1 MGSIT
6 MNRDV
11 IQKTIDHYEVLEIIG
26 QGGMSTVYKALDT
39 QLQRPVA
46 LKLMHHHLAD
56 KPDFQSRF
64 LAEGRAIAAL
74 DHPNIIQVFEVALR
88 DGQLFLIMDYM
99 DDGSL
104 RHRLNSHLEQ
114 EKFLDFREIVS
125 LTKQIAQA
133 LHYAHG
139 QGIIH
144 RDVKPD
150 NVLLKAESEIGASP
164 IGLRA
169 VLTDFGL
176 AKRMDHEGPMTA
188 TGELLGTLA
197 YMAPEQFTGGIIDSR
212 CDIYALGVTLYEL
225 VAGQAP
231 FGSASAVDMILMH
244 TQGEPQRV
252 QDLRPDTPPAL
263 VSIIHRCMIK
273 NPDERYET
281 AGEIARELE
290 ALEKSFKPFTPTL
303 KWPMRPPA
311 PTEGPLT
318 LYDVLPALDRSA
330 IPVDLFSE
338 GTDDVIIVTP
348 FDGQS
353 WSLPFEKP
361 SILVG
366 RDADCDL
373 RLDDQ
378 RVSRNH
384 LRIDRLPDGQII
396 VADLGSMNGSFL
408 GDDKLPGNLME
419 SWSASHSIKVG
430 PYWLTLRL
438 AKTPVGMGRR
448 MALTAP
454 RTIEHP
460 IPGQDAVV
468 RLTPT
473 DSVVEPGSAVN
484 VRIEVENNEEEPQYY
499 MIGVQGVPPE
509 WFTVAPFPLYVR
521 STRHAERS
529 ITFHPP
535 RVPTSAATSYDYVI
549 TIHAKDQER
558 QQVQLNGTLHVFP
571 YFAFTSHIELR
582 KNRDIHIA
590 ITNEGN
596 SQRYYV
602 VEVREPHN
610 MLLMLPSRTR
620 TLIAPGQD
628 TALAIHVRPK
638 RRPAWGHTRHYP
650 IEVFIRTDGL
660 RPEAQTVNYALWP
673 VFPWEAVLLAL
684 LFIMALIIFLVG
696 SR

>member
-1 MGSIT
+1 

-11 IQKTIDHYEVLEIIG
+11 IQKNIDHYDILEVIG
-26 QGGMSTVYKALDT
+26 QGGMSTVYKAFDT
-39 QLQRPVA
+39 QLQRTVA
-46 LKLMHHHLAD
+46 LKLMHSHLAD

-74 DHPNIIQVFEVALR
+74 DHPNIIRVYEVALR
-88 DGQLFLIMDYM
+88 NNQLFLIMDYL
-99 DDGSL
+99 DGGTL
-104 RHRLNSHLEQ
+104 RHHLNSQLEQ
-114 EKFLDFREIVS
+114 GQYLDFREIVT

-150 NVLLKAESEIGASP
+150 NVLLKKETEGDALPATGP
-164 IGLRA
+164 RA

-176 AKRMDHEGPMTA
+176 AKRIDQQGPLTA

-197 YMAPEQFTGGIIDSR
+197 YMAPEQFTGGTVDSR

-225 VAGQAP
+225 VTGRPP
-231 FGSASAVDMILMH
+231 FGSTSAVDMILMH
-244 TQGEPQRV
+244 TQGEPERI
-252 QDLRPDTPPAL
+252 QDLRGDTPPAL

-273 NPDERYET
+273 NPEERYET

-303 KWPMRPPA
+303 KWPSQRPPA
-311 PTEGPLT
+311 PAEGPMT
-318 LYDVLPALDRSA
+318 LYDILPALDRSA

-348 FDGQS
+348 FEGGPS

-366 RDADCDL
+366 RDSGCDL

-396 VADLGSMNGSFL
+396 VADMSSVNGSFL
-408 GDDKLPGNLME
+408 GDDKLAANMMVP
-419 SWSASHSIKVG
+419 WPASQSIKVG

-454 RTIEHP
+454 KTLELP
-460 IPGQDAVV
+460 IPGEEATV

-473 DSVVEPGSAVN
+473 ESVVEPGSAVI
-484 VRIEVENNEEEPQYY
+484 VRLEIENSEDVPHYY
-499 MIGVQGVPPE
+499 NLNVQGVPPE
-509 WFTVAPFPLYVR
+509 WFTIAPFPLYVR
-521 STRHAERS
+521 PTRNAERS

-535 RVPTSAATSYDYVI
+535 RTPSSAATDYDYVI
-549 TIHAKDQER
+549 SLSPKDHER
-558 QQVQLNGTLHVFP
+558 QLMQIKGVLHVFP
-571 YFAFTSHIELR
+571 YYAFTCHVEMR
-582 KNRDIHIA
+582 KNRDITVV
-590 ITNEGN
+590 ITNQGN

-602 VEVREPHN
+602 VELRELHN

-620 TLIAPGQD
+620 TLIAPGQS
-628 TALAIHVRPK
+628 TTLEIHVRPK
-638 RRPAWGHTRHYP
+638 HRPVWGPTRHYP
-650 IEVFIRTDGL
+650 IEVFVRTDGL
-660 RPEAQTVNYALWP
+660 RPETETVSYTLWP
-673 VFPWEAVLLAL
+673 LLPWEAILLVLLFLIAL
-684 LFIMALIIFLVG
+684 LVFFVF
-696 SR
+696 SH